1 MNRTIETRV
10 AKLEERAGARQK
22 QRQPVH
28 SLIAESE
35 EEKAEKIAALIA
47 SGKAKESDLFIV
59 NMIVD
64 PEPNL
69 RRLGVL
75 L

>member
-1 MNRTIETRV
+1 MTRNMDSRLARLEAQRRTPEKPR
-10 AKLEERAGARQK
+10 
-22 QRQPVH
+22 PVH
-28 SLIAESE
+28 SIIVESE
-35 EEKAEKIAALIA
+35 AEQAEKIATLIA
-47 SGKAKESDLFIV
+47 SGAAQKSDLFIV

-75 L
+75 R